1 MATVGTLHTAFVE
14 DLRDTYDAERQLT
27 KVLPKMAKAATSPD
41 LRAAIESHLRETRT
55 HVERVEA
62 VLASLDERAS
72 GKRCDGMSGIL
83 EEGMAV
89 MRGNFD
95 DATMDARLIAAG
107 QRVEHYEISAYG
119 TLVAWAKAM
128 DHAKAVDLLQRTLDE
143 EKNADKRLSA
153 IAEGSINREAANRA
167 HN

>member
-1 MATVGTLHTAFVE
+1 M
-14 DLRDTYDAERQLT
+14 
-27 KVLPKMAKAATSPD
+27 K
-41 LRAAIESHLRETRT
+41 
-55 HVERVEA
+55 
-62 VLASLDERAS
+62 
-72 GKRCDGMSGIL
+72 
-83 EEGMAV
+83 
-89 MRGNFD
+89 GNFD

-128 DHAKAVDLLQRTLDE
+128 DHAKAVDLLQRTLNE

-153 IAEGSINREAANRA
+153 IAEGSVNREAANRA